1 MWYQLDKEINLI
13 NMKSFGTSAK
23 SEDVI
28 KHFELDEDSIYNKI
42 KNDL

>member
-28 KHFELDEDSIYNKI
+28 KYFELDEESIYNKI